1 MEAGQYVPSPPCLG
15 RRRSVVPGEPEGTTE
30 DHGTRAL
37 VVVQESPQPPFEC
50 AALTRHPTS
59 MWSALARRAARRRF
73 GAPSVARGR
82 PGRRLL
88 ATAAATLCLSLIGS
102 ACAGSAGQRTSAS
115 QTPSVPTAR
124 LSITPASG
132 TGSVKPQKGIMVKVL
147 GGKIVKVSVD
157 TRGDP
162 VTGILDSAATTW
174 HSRWALDTA
183 TRYTVR
189 ATARDA
195 AGKTVTATSTF
206 RTLTPLQTFATQIFE
221 GHGLSYGVGMPII
234 LKFSRPISDRRA
246 VERSLRLWS
255 SKRVVGAWYW
265 DGSSTLYFRTR
276 SYWPAHTKV
285 RFVAHLNGIE
295 GAPGVYGTH
304 TLRQSF
310 VIGDSLI
317 AVASTRTHH
326 VRIYL
331 NRHLF
336 ADWPISSGRS
346 GDDTPN
352 GTYLTIE
359 KQNPAHMKGPGYDI
373 QVPWS
378 VRFTWSGDYLH
389 DAYWSVGEQG
399 FANVSHGC
407 VNLSPAHAKT
417 YYQLAV
423 PGDPVTINGSPRGGT
438 WDNGW
443 TVWFLPWRELLRGSA
458 LHEAVRVGPNG
469 STFVDPASLPPSR
482 AKPPLGAPRPRN
494 AAPA

>member
-1 MEAGQYVPSPPCLG
+1 
-15 RRRSVVPGEPEGTTE
+15 
-30 DHGTRAL
+30 
-37 VVVQESPQPPFEC
+37 
-50 AALTRHPTS
+50 
-59 MWSALARRAARRRF
+59 MWSALARRAARRRR
-73 GAPSVARGR
+73 GAPSFARGR
-82 PGRRLL
+82 PGWGVL
-88 ATAAATLCLSLIGS
+88 AAAAATLCLSLIGS
-102 ACAGSAGQRTSAS
+102 ACAGSAGQRPSAS
-115 QTPSVPTAR
+115 QTTSVPTAR

-132 TGSVKPQKGIMVKVL
+132 TGNVKPQKGIMVKVL
-147 GGKIVKVSVD
+147 GGRIVKVSVD

-195 AGKTVTATSTF
+195 AGRTVTVTSTF

-265 DGSSTLYFRTR
+265 DGSSTLYVRRR
-276 SYWPAHTKV
+276 SYWPAHTRV

-317 AVASTRTHH
+317 AVASTHTHH
-326 VRIYL
+326 LRIYL

-336 ADWPISSGRS
+336 ADWPISTGKP

-378 VRFTWSGDYLH
+378 VRFTWSGNYMH
-389 DAYWSVGEQG
+389 DASWSVGVQG
-399 FANVSHGC
+399 YANVSHGC
-407 VNLSPAHAKT
+407 VNLSPEHAQT
-417 YYQLAV
+417 YYKLSV
-423 PGDPVTINGSPRGGT
+423 PGDPVTVSGSPKAGK
-438 WDNGW
+438 WDDGW
-443 TVWFLPWRELLRGSA
+443 TVWFLSWRELLQGSA
-458 LHEAVRVGPNG
+458 LRKAVKVGTKG
-469 STFVDPASLPPSR
+469 STFVAPSSLRKSK
-482 AKPPLGAPRPRN
+482 AKSPIGAPRVGN
-494 AAPA
+494 SQAS